1 MSCSGQL
8 LPCFELLTCLQAA
21 EKTAQQIPLL
31 EQDRAQMLQQQE
43 QTSQLNQVLQLQR
56 TQAES
61 QVQLLTDELAS
72 IRAAQTVT

>member
-1 MSCSGQL
+1 MV
-8 LPCFELLTCLQAA
+8 
-21 EKTAQQIPLL
+21 
-31 EQDRAQMLQQQE
+31 QQQE

-72 IRAAQTVT
+72 IRAAHILT

>member
-1 MSCSGQL
+1 
-8 LPCFELLTCLQAA
+8 
-21 EKTAQQIPLL
+21 
-31 EQDRAQMLQQQE
+31 MLQQQE

-72 IRAAQTVT
+72 IRAAQTLT

>member
-1 MSCSGQL
+1 M
-8 LPCFELLTCLQAA
+8 LPCLQAA

-31 EQDRAQMLQQQE
+31 EQDRAHMLQQQE

-56 TQAES
+56 TQADS

-72 IRAAQTVT
+72 IRAAQTLT

>member
-1 MSCSGQL
+1 M
-8 LPCFELLTCLQAA
+8 LTCLQAA

-31 EQDRAQMLQQQE
+31 EQDRAQMQHQQE

-56 TQAES
+56 TQAEA

-72 IRAAQTVT
+72 IRAAQTLT